1 MAQKLSIDVD
11 LECATSNV
19 FLNQSMSLIVKT
31 VFEHFAPEQVTTF
44 PVSVLNGITNISFAQ
59 TLKTVPVH
67 IVELSPSLINHARPD
82 HSAALGAIKYGWL
95 RIMSHNLWHPF

>member
-31 VFEHFAPEQVTTF
+31 VFVHFALEQVITS
-44 PVSVLNGITNISFAQ
+44 PVSVLSGITNISFAQ
-59 TLKTVPVH
+59 TLKIAPVRT
-67 IVELSPSLINHARPD
+67 VELFLSLINHARPD

-95 RIMSHNLWHPF
+95 RIIYEP